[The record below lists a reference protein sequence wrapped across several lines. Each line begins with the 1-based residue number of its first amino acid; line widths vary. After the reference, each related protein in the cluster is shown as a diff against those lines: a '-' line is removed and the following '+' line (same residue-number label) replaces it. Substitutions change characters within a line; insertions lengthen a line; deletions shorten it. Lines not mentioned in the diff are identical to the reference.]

1 MGAYGRIGSGREGPS
16 AGAAVNLSKGNA
28 EIARNIRFGGVGR
41 TAISS
46 TDTDTTSLAA
56 EARYGKQIGTSN
68 WVAGPVASI
77 SYANTDLDEFSETG
91 ADALNLSGTAK
102 TKASVYGAGLFANW
116 QSEKGFLD
124 ASLQYGSGSDG
135 RAQASLRLDGASS
148 APFLVR
154 AAEHNNDRV
163 IAKVSG
169 ALSLGNDWSLAANA
183 RAEWA
188 SKESN
193 ISAGITARKTF

>member
-1 MGAYGRIGSGREGPS
+1 MVGPI
-16 AGAAVNLSKGNA
+16 AAV
-28 EIARNIRFGGVGR
+28 
-41 TAISS
+41 
-46 TDTDTTSLAA
+46 
-56 EARYGKQIGTSN
+56 
-68 WVAGPVASI
+68 
-77 SYANTDLDEFSETG
+77 SYANTDFDEFSETG

-124 ASLQYGSGSDG
+124 ASLQYGSGDLG
-135 RAQASLRLDGASS
+135 RAQASLRLDGASNT
-148 APFLVR
+148 PFLVR

-169 ALSLGNDWSLAANA
+169 ALNLGNAWSLSANA

-188 SKESN
+188 SKDTN
-193 ISAGITARKTF
+193 ILAGITARKTF